1 MKNINKFFLAFLII
15 LIVVFLVFIVTVN
28 VENYKEISSPVEE
41 RNLSIS
47 TTNFSSDSAFVKV
60 SKEDLLSIIKQT
72 DYSSNTIGLDQ
83 RAGDV
88 LKTTESAVPSAQYG
102 TDMDYSTTNV
112 QVSGV
117 DEGDIVKTNGKKIFV
132 GKSNELIVVDA
143 TTVPIEESTKIQISD
158 KDNYYYDQEN
168 IRSLLLDEKN
178 NYLYLI
184 TEKYNFETKFDDSLL
199 LPQRINLPITV
210 VTTYNIKEDSLE
222 KLNQIEIDGSYY
234 QSRFKD
240 DIVYI
245 LTTKNTFYFNNPIT
259 IKDLILR
266 PIKETKKEET
276 FYFES
281 DMIMPKDQGIDN
293 KNIYKITTL
302 KYNSNNYS
310 VIDSLDLL
318 LDYSSTIYMSQN
330 NLYVAYKKQSFRPYY
345 RYPFNTENLDVFKEI
360 YKKIYPLDIQ
370 SEISSNIED
379 SEKIILILNNY
390 YNSLDSQNKEKLY
403 QKIQSEVENYYR
415 LKRKEYEITYINR
428 INLKENGFLGDIT
441 TGQVNGN
448 LLNQF
453 SIDEK
458 DQYLRV
464 AITYNDEEYNSLN
477 GVVVLDSDLKEH
489 SSLLDLAKG
498 ERIYSVRFL
507 KDKLFLVTFK
517 QIDPFFVI
525 DLKDHKNP
533 EVLGY
538 LKIPGYSNY
547 LHPISDTL
555 ILGVGQ
561 STKEAEWGGVVNSGV
576 KVSLFDVSDY
586 NDPKEVSTYN
596 VFSENSQSPIQND
609 HKAFLYVSK
618 ENLVVI
624 PVFDYYY
631 TENSNKINFY
641 VLEIKENELLEKTII
656 LHNSKN
662 SYSSLLRSLYIGDE
676 LYTISDELI
685 KTYNFE
691 SAKETE
697 KIIWFFFYINFIYS
711 F

>member
-1 MKNINKFFLAFLII
+1 MKNINKFFLAFLMI

-102 TDMDYSTTNV
+102 KDMDYSTTNV

-117 DEGDIVKTNGKKIFV
+117 DEGDIVKTNGKKIFI

-259 IKDLILR
+259 INDLILR

-302 KYNSNNYS
+302 KYNSNDYS

-448 LLNQF
+448 ILNQF

-477 GVVVLDSDLKEH
+477 GVVILDSDLKEH

-561 STKEAEWGGVVNSGV
+561 GTKESEWGGVVNSGV

-697 KIIWFFFYINFIYS
+697 KII
-711 F
+711 

>member
-88 LKTTESAVPSAQYG
+88 LKTMDSAVPSAQYG

-117 DEGDIVKTNGKKIFV
+117 DEGDIVKTNGKKIFI

-143 TTVPIEESTKIQISD
+143 TVPIEESTKIQISD

-259 IKDLILR
+259 INDLILR

-302 KYNSNNYS
+302 KYNSNDYS

-428 INLKENGFLGDIT
+428 INLKENGFL
-441 TGQVNGN
+441 
-448 LLNQF
+448 
-453 SIDEK
+453 
-458 DQYLRV
+458 
-464 AITYNDEEYNSLN
+464 
-477 GVVVLDSDLKEH
+477 
-489 SSLLDLAKG
+489 
-498 ERIYSVRFL
+498 
-507 KDKLFLVTFK
+507 
-517 QIDPFFVI
+517 
-525 DLKDHKNP
+525 
-533 EVLGY
+533 
-538 LKIPGYSNY
+538 
-547 LHPISDTL
+547 
-555 ILGVGQ
+555 
-561 STKEAEWGGVVNSGV
+561 
-576 KVSLFDVSDY
+576 
-586 NDPKEVSTYN
+586 
-596 VFSENSQSPIQND
+596 
-609 HKAFLYVSK
+609 
-618 ENLVVI
+618 
-624 PVFDYYY
+624 
-631 TENSNKINFY
+631 
-641 VLEIKENELLEKTII
+641 
-656 LHNSKN
+656 
-662 SYSSLLRSLYIGDE
+662 
-676 LYTISDELI
+676 
-685 KTYNFE
+685 
-691 SAKETE
+691 
-697 KIIWFFFYINFIYS
+697 
-711 F
+711 

>member
-117 DEGDIVKTNGKKIFV
+117 DEGDIVKTNGKKIFI

-259 IKDLILR
+259 INDLILR

-302 KYNSNNYS
+302 KYNSNDYS

-318 LDYSSTIYMSQN
+318 LDYSNTIYMSNN

-477 GVVVLDSDLKEH
+477 GVVILDSDLKEH

-631 TENSNKINFY
+631 TKNSNKINFY
-641 VLEIKENELLEKTII
+641 VLEINENELLEKTII

-697 KIIWFFFYINFIYS
+697 KII
-711 F
+711 

>member
-1 MKNINKFFLAFLII
+1 MKKINKLFLAFLII
-15 LIVVFLVFIVTVN
+15 LIVAFLVFIVTVN
-28 VENYKEISSPVEE
+28 VDNYKEINSSMSEN
-41 RNLSIS
+41 NLTLA
-47 TTNFSSDSAFVKV
+47 TTNLSSDSAFVKV
-60 SKEDLLSIIKQT
+60 SKEDLLNILKQT
-72 DYSSNTIGLDQ
+72 SFSGNLALGQ
-83 RAGDV
+83 RADL
-88 LKTTESAVPSAQYG
+88 LKNTESVSAPSAQAG
-102 TDMDYSTTNV
+102 LDHSETNV
-112 QVSGV
+112 QVSGI
-117 DEGDIVKTNGKKIFV
+117 DEGDIVKTNGEKIFI

-143 TTVPIEESTKIQISD
+143 TLPIEEITKIQISE
-158 KDNYYYDQEN
+158 KDNYDQEN
-168 IRSLLLDEKN
+168 IKSILLDEKN

-184 TEKYNFETKFDDSLL
+184 TEKYDSETKFDQSLL

-210 VTTYNIKEDSLE
+210 VTTYDIKENSLE

-240 DIVYI
+240 DVVYL

-259 IKDLILR
+259 INDLILR
-266 PIKETKKEET
+266 PIKEIRTEDT

-302 KYNSNNYS
+302 KYNSDDYS

-318 LDYSSTIYMSQN
+318 LDYSNTIYMSNN

-345 RYPFNTENLDVFKEI
+345 RYPFNTENLDVFKEV
-360 YKKIYPLDIQ
+360 YKKIYPINIQ
-370 SEISSNIED
+370 SEISSNLDD
-379 SEKIILILNNY
+379 SKKIILILNNY
-390 YNSLDSQNKEKLY
+390 YNSLDLQDQEKLY

-415 LKRKEYEITYINR
+415 LKRKEYEVTYINK
-428 INLKENGFLGDIT
+428 IDLKEDGFLGEIT

-453 SIDEK
+453 SMDEK
-458 DQYLRV
+458 DGFLRV

-477 GVVVLDSDLKEH
+477 GVVILDSDLKEY

-498 ERIYSVRFL
+498 ERIYSVRFMD
-507 KDKLFLVTFK
+507 DKLFLVTFK

-525 DLKDHKNP
+525 DLEDQKNP

-547 LHPISDTL
+547 LHPISDNL

-561 STKEAEWGGVVNSGV
+561 DTKESEWGGMVNNGV
-576 KVSLFDVSDY
+576 KISLFDVSDY
-586 NDPKEVSTYN
+586 NDPKEVSTYK
-596 VFSENSQSPIQND
+596 VFSENSQTPIQND
-609 HKAFLYVSK
+609 HKAFLYIPK

-624 PVFDYYY
+624 PVLDYYY

-641 VLEIKENELLEKTII
+641 VLEIKENELLEKAI
-656 LHNSKN
+656 LSHSSNKN
-662 SYSSLLRSLYIGDE
+662 YSSLLRSLYIGDE
-676 LYTISDELI
+676 LYTISDDLI
-685 KTYNFE
+685 KTYNFN
-691 SAKETE
+691 SAQETE
-697 KIIWFFFYINFIYS
+697 KFI
-711 F
+711 

>member
-47 TTNFSSDSAFVKV
+47 TTNFSSGSAFVKV

-102 TDMDYSTTNV
+102 KDMDYSTTNV

-117 DEGDIVKTNGKKIFV
+117 DEGDIVKTNGKKIFI

-259 IKDLILR
+259 INDLILR

-302 KYNSNNYS
+302 KYNSNDYS

-448 LLNQF
+448 ILNQF

-477 GVVVLDSDLKEH
+477 GVVILDSDLKEH

-561 STKEAEWGGVVNSGV
+561 GTKESEWGGVVNSGV

-697 KIIWFFFYINFIYS
+697 KII
-711 F
+711 

>member
-117 DEGDIVKTNGKKIFV
+117 DEGDIVKTNGKKIFI

-259 IKDLILR
+259 INDLILR

-302 KYNSNNYS
+302 KYNSNDYS

-318 LDYSSTIYMSQN
+318 LDYSNTIYMSQN

-477 GVVVLDSDLKEH
+477 GVVILDSDLKEH

-641 VLEIKENELLEKTII
+641 VLEINENELLEKTII

-697 KIIWFFFYINFIYS
+697 KII
-711 F
+711 

>member
-259 IKDLILR
+259 INDLILR

-318 LDYSSTIYMSQN
+318 LDYSNTIYMSNN

-477 GVVVLDSDLKEH
+477 GVVILDSDLKEH

-697 KIIWFFFYINFIYS
+697 KII
-711 F
+711 

>member
-102 TDMDYSTTNV
+102 KDMDYSTTNV

-117 DEGDIVKTNGKKIFV
+117 DEGDIVKTNGKKIFI

-259 IKDLILR
+259 INDLILR

-302 KYNSNNYS
+302 KYNSNDYS

-415 LKRKEYEITYINR
+415 LKKKEYEITYINR

-448 LLNQF
+448 ILNQF

-477 GVVVLDSDLKEH
+477 GVVILDSDLKEH

-547 LHPISDTL
+547 LHPISDNL

-561 STKEAEWGGVVNSGV
+561 GTKESEWGGVVNSGV

-697 KIIWFFFYINFIYS
+697 KII
-711 F
+711 

>member
-47 TTNFSSDSAFVKV
+47 TTNFSSGSAFVKV

-102 TDMDYSTTNV
+102 KDMDYSTTNV

-117 DEGDIVKTNGKKIFV
+117 DEGDIVKTNGKKIFI

-240 DIVYI
+240 DVVYI

-259 IKDLILR
+259 INDLILR

-302 KYNSNNYS
+302 KYNSNDYS

-448 LLNQF
+448 ILNQF

-477 GVVVLDSDLKEH
+477 GVVILDSDLKEH

-561 STKEAEWGGVVNSGV
+561 GTKESEWGGVVNSGV

-691 SAKETE
+691 SAQETE
-697 KIIWFFFYINFIYS
+697 KII
-711 F
+711 

>member
-117 DEGDIVKTNGKKIFV
+117 DEGDIVKTNGKKIFI

-259 IKDLILR
+259 INDLILR

-302 KYNSNNYS
+302 KYNSNDYS

-318 LDYSSTIYMSQN
+318 LDYSNTIYMSNN

-448 LLNQF
+448 LLSQF

-477 GVVVLDSDLKEH
+477 GVVILDSDLKEH

-641 VLEIKENELLEKTII
+641 VLEINENELLEKTII

-697 KIIWFFFYINFIYS
+697 KII
-711 F
+711 

>member
-47 TTNFSSDSAFVKV
+47 TTNFSSGSAFVKV

-102 TDMDYSTTNV
+102 KDMDYSTTNV

-117 DEGDIVKTNGKKIFV
+117 DEGDIVKTNGKKIFI

-168 IRSLLLDEKN
+168 IRALLLDEKN

-199 LPQRINLPITV
+199 LPQRINLPITL

-259 IKDLILR
+259 INDLILR

-302 KYNSNNYS
+302 KYNSNDYS

-448 LLNQF
+448 ILNQF

-477 GVVVLDSDLKEH
+477 GVVILDSDLKEH

-547 LHPISDTL
+547 LHPISDNL

-561 STKEAEWGGVVNSGV
+561 GTKESEWGGVVNSGV

-697 KIIWFFFYINFIYS
+697 KII
-711 F
+711 